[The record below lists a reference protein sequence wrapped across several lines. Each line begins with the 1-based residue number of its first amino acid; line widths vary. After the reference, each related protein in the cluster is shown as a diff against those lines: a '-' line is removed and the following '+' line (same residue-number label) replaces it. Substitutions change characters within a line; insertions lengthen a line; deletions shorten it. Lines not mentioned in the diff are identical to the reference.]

1 MAEGYAYRYSLGV
14 SIFHHISVRRTAITG
29 SMGVDGLPATF
40 RYSEARRLGVSDRR
54 LRRLLEDGQIKLVS
68 RGLYRRTDADPVVD
82 LDLIE
87 VAHRVTD
94 ATLCLVSALARH
106 GLTDQIPAA
115 IDVAI
120 PRGRRAPRLTAP
132 VTWHHFARETF
143 SVGREL
149 LPVGPGEQI
158 AIYSAERCIIDAF
171 RLRHREGTDLAVEAL
186 RAWLRHRGNRPAAL
200 MAMAK
205 HFPQAAAPLRTTLE
219 VLL

>member
-1 MAEGYAYRYSLGV
+1 V
-14 SIFHHISVRRTAITG
+14 ITG
-29 SMGVDGLPATF
+29 STGVNGLPETF
-40 RYSEARRLGVSDRR
+40 TYSEARGLGVSDRR
-54 LRRLLEDGQIKLVS
+54 LRRLLEDGQVELVS

-94 ATLCLVSALARH
+94 ATLCLISALVRH

-120 PRGRRAPRLTAP
+120 PRGRRAPRLAAP

-143 SVGREL
+143 FIGRESLSVG
-149 LPVGPGEQI
+149 PDEQI
-158 AIYSAERCIIDAF
+158 GIYNAERCIIDAF

-186 RAWLRHRGNRPAAL
+186 RAWLRQRGSRPAML

-205 HFPQAAAPLRTTLE
+205 HFPQAAASLRTTLE
-219 VLL
+219 ILL

>member
-1 MAEGYAYRYSLGV
+1 MAEVHAYRYILGV
-14 SIFHHISVRRTAITG
+14 SIFRQSLVRRSAITG
-29 SMGVDGLPATF
+29 STGVDDLPETF

-54 LRRLLEDGQIKLVS
+54 LRRLLEDGQIELVS

-87 VAHRVTD
+87 VAHRVPD

-143 SVGREL
+143 SVGREP

-158 AIYSAERCIIDAF
+158 GIYNAERCIIDAF
-171 RLRHREGTDLAVEAL
+171 RLRHREGTDLAVEVL
-186 RAWLRHRGNRPAAL
+186 RAWLRRRGSRPATL

-205 HFPQAAAPLRTTLE
+205 YFPQAAAPLRTTLE